1 MSSDNPRSCSFD
13 PLLAPLAAQSPL
25 PKSELESK
33 GESTISVIAAIVGN
47 ILVGIVKFIAAAVS
61 GSAAMVSE
69 GIHSIVDSGNGALVL
84 YGIHASKKKP
94 DLEHPFGYGK
104 TLYFFAF
111 IVAVLIFALGG
122 GVSIFKGITAY
133 QSASTAE
140 LGDPTLN
147 YVIIAIAAAIEG
159 VSLLIALRQ
168 VYKEKG
174 EQSLWQFIRKGKD
187 PSHFTVVL
195 EDSAAEAG
203 LLVAFIGV
211 FGAHQLGIPELD
223 AIASIIIGVLL
234 VAVAIILLRET
245 KGLLIGEGLD
255 GAEIEEVVEIVE
267 KDETVRKCGR
277 VLSMYIGPNDML
289 LTLDIAFKPDVKEI
303 EVMRS
308 IDRIEAS
315 VAKRFPQ
322 ANRIFVEVESLRNVL
337 TQARI
342 QEEAIQEE
350 RDSQERL
357 DAEG

>member
-1 MSSDNPRSCSFD
+1 MSSDISRPTTSTVA
-13 PLLAPLAAQSPL
+13 PLLATASPQ
-25 PKSELESK
+25 PK

-47 ILVGIVKFIAAAVS
+47 ILVGIVKFIAAAIS

-69 GIHSIVDSGNGALVL
+69 GIHSIVDSGNGILVL
-84 YGIHASKKKP
+84 YGLHASKKKP

-122 GVSIFKGITAY
+122 GVSIYKGITAY
-133 QSASTAE
+133 QHAGMAE

-147 YVIIAIAAAIEG
+147 YIIIAIAMVIEG
-159 VSLLIALRQ
+159 TSLIIALRQ

-174 EQSLWQFIRKGKD
+174 DQSLWQFIRTGKD

-223 AIASIIIGVLL
+223 AIASVVIGLLL
-234 VAVAIILLRET
+234 VVVAVVLLRET

-255 GAEIEEVVEIVE
+255 ANEIEEVVELVE
-267 KDETVRKCGR
+267 KDDTVRKCGR
-277 VLSMYIGPNDML
+277 VLSMYMGPNDML
-289 LTLDIAFKPDVKEI
+289 LTLDIAFKPDVKET

-315 VAKRFPQ
+315 VAHRFPQ
-322 ANRIFVEVESLRNVL
+322 ANRIFVEVESLRNVIA
-337 TQARI
+337 QAKV
-342 QEEAIQEE
+342 QEQAIQEE
-350 RDSQERL
+350 RESE
-357 DAEG
+357 E

>member
-1 MSSDNPRSCSFD
+1 MSSDSSRSCTPID
-13 PLLAPLAAQSPL
+13 PLISPLSAMAQSAFPDRTE
-25 PKSELESK
+25 PK

-47 ILVGIVKFIAAAVS
+47 ILVGIVKFIAAALS

-69 GIHSIVDSGNGALVL
+69 GIHSIVDSGNGILVL

-122 GVSIFKGITAY
+122 GVSIFKGITAF
-133 QSASTAE
+133 QQASISE

-147 YVIIAIAAAIEG
+147 YIIIFIAMIIEG
-159 VSLLIALRQ
+159 TSLAIALRQ
-168 VYKEKG
+168 VYREKG
-174 EQSLWQFIRKGKD
+174 DQTLWQFIRNGKD

-203 LLVAFIGV
+203 LLVALIGV
-211 FGAHQLGIPELD
+211 FGAHALGNPHID
-223 AIASIIIGVLL
+223 AIASIVIGLLL
-234 VAVAIILLRET
+234 VVVAIILLRET

-255 GAEIEEVVEIVE
+255 GEEIEEVIEIVE
-267 KDETVRKCGR
+267 KDACVRKCGR
-277 VLSMYIGPNDML
+277 VLSMYMGPNDML
-289 LTLDIAFKPDVKEI
+289 LTLDIAFLPDAKET

-308 IDRIEAS
+308 IDRIEAA
-315 VAKRFPQ
+315 VAARFPQ
-322 ANRIFVEVESLRNVL
+322 ANRIFVEVESLRNVVV
-337 TQARI
+337 QAKA

-350 RDSQERL
+350 REETED
-357 DAEG
+357 